1 MTVTNNYVKALT
13 NFTVAFLLVTTS
25 FNFITI
31 ALNFDYQHVKTS
43 KMTSYGVVIMMLFMI
58 MFLRSYAQL
67 SLQKDFPFWSNAAI
81 AVIGSASIVSLSFVH
96 SAVYLNFMLLPFI
109 WLVSTVLL
117 NTSPK
122 GIKHA

>member
-67 SLQKDFPFWSNAAI
+67 FLQKDFPFWSNAAI

>member
-13 NFTVAFLLVTTS
+13 SFTVFFLLVTTS

-67 SLQKDFPFWSNAAI
+67 FLQKDFPFWSNAAI

>member
-96 SAVYLNFMLLPFI
+96 SSVYLNFMLLPFI

>member
-13 NFTVAFLLVTTS
+13 SSTVFFLLVTTS

-43 KMTSYGVVIMMLFMI
+43 KMTSYGIVIMMLFMI

-67 SLQKDFPFWSNAAI
+67 FLQKNFPFWSNAAI

-96 SAVYLNFMLLPFI
+96 SPVYLNFMLLPFI